1 MKRADLADA
10 AYHAGLI
17 LIAQG
22 QINAARAYFYSL
34 SQTVAKP
41 DRSLGLRGLGSAS
54 LAEKNAAEASEYFIQ
69 AADVFPTPDV
79 MAEVSEI
86 KMALGNPREAEE
98 WAQKSLADDEDYARG
113 IVALAE
119 AMLAQ
124 GRKVEAR
131 DFLKEA
137 LGRNP
142 RACEVHLELQKVN
155 LALGNLQ
162 AIADASREALT
173 LCPDEPLSYYYAGVA
188 ADRTY
193 KKKQAE
199 EYFNSYKKMGGDRA
213 VLPKGY

>member
-1 MKRADLADA
+1 
-10 AYHAGLI
+10 
-17 LIAQG
+17 
-22 QINAARAYFYSL
+22 
-34 SQTVAKP
+34 
-41 DRSLGLRGLGSAS
+41 
-54 LAEKNAAEASEYFIQ
+54 LAEKKAAEASEYFIQ
-69 AADVFPTPDV
+69 AADVFPAAEA

-86 KMALGNPREAEE
+86 KLTLGDPKEAEE
-98 WAQKSLADDEDYARG
+98 WAQKSLADDEDYSRG

-124 GRKVEAR
+124 NRRDEAR

-142 RACEVHLELQKVN
+142 RACDVHLELQKVN
-155 LALGNLQ
+155 LALENLQ
-162 AIADASREALT
+162 AIADASRQALT
-173 LCPDEPLSYYYAGVA
+173 LCPDDPLSYYYAGVA